1 MKQPI
6 YQRTEVLYSLIQGQ
20 QTTMDIV
27 KLGVCNPTSAI
38 SILRKSGVSIVCS
51 NIPHKNKFGK
61 KIKYGIFSLTNKKE
75 AIKIYNN
82 LNKKK

>member
-1 MKQPI
+1 MKRPI
-6 YQRTEVLYSLIQGQ
+6 YQKTEVLYSLIQGQ

-38 SILRKSGVSIVCS
+38 SILRKSGVGIICNNV
-51 NIPHKNKFGK
+51 PHKNKFGK
-61 KIKYGIFSLTNKKE
+61 NVSYGRFAITNKKE

-82 LNKKK
+82 LNKTK